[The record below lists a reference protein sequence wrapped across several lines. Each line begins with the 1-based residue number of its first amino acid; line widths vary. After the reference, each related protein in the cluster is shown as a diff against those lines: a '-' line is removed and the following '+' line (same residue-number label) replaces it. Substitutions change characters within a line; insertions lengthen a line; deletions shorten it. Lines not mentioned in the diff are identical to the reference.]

1 MTVRRICSSLLVL
14 SIWWLLSILIGRLLT
29 VWRLAV
35 GIWLLLVRRRT
46 RHGSAPRHSTR
57 ADLPTS
63 VQGNS
68 GKKQKEKKLGE

>member
-1 MTVRRICSSLLVL
+1 LLMLTVG
-14 SIWWLLSILIGRLLT
+14 WLLSILIRRWLT
-29 VWRLAV
+29 VWGLAV

-63 VQGNS
+63 VQDNS
-68 GKKQKEKKLGE
+68 GEKKKT